1 VAVRSGRFQSSG
13 SRFSPYH
20 GCRAPPVNVAERPAA
35 PLATH
40 HDPRMRYRARAWVLE
55 RIQSG
60 QRLGRG
66 DELEPR
72 AHAAEGVAERELAFG
87 AVAHE
92 RALVHARFGRGRE
105 ERREE
110 RGVRGRRRVARAG
123 RGVRVHEARV
133 VLEAVVPRELR
144 KVESPAPGRAGAA
157 DDERG
162 QREHPREWRGV
173 VVHGRQRV
181 HELREGE
188 AAAVARAARRQA
200 RPGRRGG
207 GTHSTPSLQSVLSA
221 GHGERESL

>member
-20 GCRAPPVNVAERPAA
+20 GCRAPPVSIAERPAA

-40 HDPRMRYRARAWVLE
+40 HDPRMRYRARARVLE

-110 RGVRGRRRVARAG
+110 RGVRRRRRQGGPAPQTTSADSASTHASGAELLYTVVSACTSCVKVRPRPSRGLRAVRLGPAGGAGHSQYALVAERVERGARRARVALTRRDESGRRHRWYSGCVS
-123 RGVRVHEARV
+123 
-133 VLEAVVPRELR
+133 REC
-144 KVESPAPGRAGAA
+144 
-157 DDERG
+157 
-162 QREHPREWRGV
+162 
-173 VVHGRQRV
+173 
-181 HELREGE
+181 
-188 AAAVARAARRQA
+188 
-200 RPGRRGG
+200 
-207 GTHSTPSLQSVLSA
+207 SLKDSY
-221 GHGERESL
+221 G